1 MKKKWTIRAISWI
14 LSVIMILTSS
24 GITSMTALAAPD
36 ASETEE
42 VEMIDS
48 EEEQESEP
56 EGIIQDEGTEGSSDT
71 IGESESDIEP
81 VSEENIE
88 SPDKAE
94 SNVKWS
100 SSAEA
105 SYTTAVLNLELLT
118 INGVEPDGSCNVDC
132 HIKPADTGADY
143 LQFDWYKQLDSNYKV
158 KIENIQYNHQ
168 PLTPG
173 TKYRIKVDLRYNN
186 QIVGENEFEFTTK
199 SVTVNYTEK
208 LVTWF
213 SADIDI
219 AVANKGQLKAEGLDS
234 LTVYPYLQEKGGD
247 IKKVNPYSL
256 DVFKDS
262 ISLTGLKDETEYTL
276 YLAGTRNGATPYVS
290 KYDFKTIK
298 DTRKVTEITNDIQ
311 YCYASFDVAVEGGR
325 DDVNTICYLFLRKE
339 GEENWNNNK
348 QAERKE
354 AFSKTLRID
363 GLESET
369 KYEYVLAIGDDWN
382 VNDPDAITKEGHKIT
397 GTFTTP
403 KDPRELKT
411 IASAGYQTAL
421 LQTGYT
427 GNDIYAHT
435 VIHAFVREVAA
446 EGSEPNEWVEQKNA
460 SYDQGN
466 SFDLLFTD
474 LKQDTEYEY
483 RVILNSKW
491 DDTTADTAVK
501 ELQYNEGTFKTKLCT
516 YTLSLTPDE
525 KRSLY
530 NREYLNI
537 QLKDSKLD
545 REVITQLY
553 FSNDAEKKISLY
565 RDEDYKDTFSIRELD
580 AQTTYFLKKYE
591 LYVKEFGQTV
601 CIYQKDCEEN
611 EYSFK
616 TPEAIAP
623 TSLSFEKEE
632 IYLNLSQ
639 ADEEN
644 VGFIQL
650 KPIVNEGTCDE
661 MIWESKDE
669 AIATVDEN
677 GIVVA
682 MGIGETEIVATSKY
696 DATITKSVKVYVD
709 ELYAYIPDSQGGG
722 SYVGD
727 TTIKG
732 LKGTQSEPI
741 TILKETADGKGTEIV
756 GVTGSS
762 ALRESVVKYDIKT
775 NIITFDAVGKTKLYL
790 EYEGYKVRV
799 NVESYIKTAAY
810 YVDSLSNRK
819 YPGIEISE
827 NTYDVLMGETYQ
839 INLKSI
845 NGETIRDY
853 NNFNIAIE
861 PADSTAITI
870 NSKNFKLT
878 AQAETTAPVK
888 ITISPKEGTEYDNE
902 YYADAVFY
910 VNVKTLPEENQTQ
923 MYVLVNEDKFLS
935 DVELAQGWKWE
946 NEKVALYALRK
957 TESYTFKAYYALE
970 DHYPISQNITVHIGE
985 IKDLKIEDLTKTNYS
1000 VTAGLVDKIE
1010 VKISFTSVGKIDV
1023 NDLAKRLTANS
1034 DDVIITL
1041 KSSNDTEAVFEIAA
1055 KTAGSYELTASVFS
1069 TLYNKDILQKK
1080 VVLTVSEDSFVRTI
1094 KVLNTSKTPEEEI
1107 AEEGLLLDSTLD
1119 IGTTITLMAL
1129 PFDYAEKE
1137 MEGQNFIWTT
1147 TDKTVAMVNPAS
1159 KTDTQ
1164 NANLLIKGEGNAVI
1178 TVKSKDTAG
1187 VSYSFIVEV
1196 KNIAPRL
1203 NGNKVTVNTAL
1214 DYKIGEGRDIAY
1226 KYYGFIELVEAYDNK
1241 ITSIDYYKKTKK
1253 TFELEEEAGKETTVF
1268 NYNMKF
1274 GVGNKRDIIPMPID
1288 PDLKNGK
1295 YEIWVVVK
1303 TELSET
1309 VYAYPVTITVMKKAM
1324 KVKAVSDNIN
1334 TFYMLRNND
1343 DIAYTFTGEYINNPT
1358 VTWVQKSNEHVGFKI
1373 NKYIYYNETKKKW
1386 CSSVDTSA
1394 LEMNGKV
1401 PADGTAIGTLS
1412 FEFRGYR
1419 DLVVLENFKIK
1430 NCYKIPKIVS
1440 VASQTT
1446 VSTACGIDKAAF
1458 YLYQSDAKKRISYHD
1473 EESKYRYSSYKCNI
1487 EEVNVYPTSDYSD
1500 WMEYVYSG
1508 ENKVENV
1515 LISLRSNY
1523 WREKVVVKHKIN
1535 NVAPTLILEK
1545 PKMTFNWNLPG
1556 MDTSVLL
1563 VKKAQNG
1570 AILKDVIVT
1579 GKNAAA
1585 QQLIDENV
1593 FTFTLGD
1600 NKYLD
1605 VKLNY
1610 IEALNKKYKDGT
1622 YSFDVKPVFINTI
1635 TGKEVTGKACV
1646 LKLTLTSKAPVVNL
1660 STSGSIDLAKY
1671 PMLDWW
1677 EFYKNAVKIKYSF
1690 KNVNSNYE
1698 EIGREVIGDYA
1709 NYFEIWWSDAGNGW
1723 YLVPKRGMEGKLK
1736 AGFVYNIQI
1745 KFTLKMKDGVTT
1757 EIISKPYKLKLKQS
1771 SVGVKITPKPQVM
1784 YLSNDDVTREY
1795 EVTVSNAYYRI
1806 DSITGTLDVNKDG
1819 KNDLIV
1825 SKVSKKDDDRTAV
1838 VTIKIVD
1845 RDAISTTLKGKS
1857 YSIPIEVMLR
1867 GADGVTKNVNTKI
1880 SVTVKK

>member
-1 MKKKWTIRAISWI
+1 MKKKWTIRAISWF

-24 GITSMTALAAPD
+24 GITSMTALAAD
-36 ASETEE
+36 ATPVNEQAEAD
-42 VEMIDS
+42 DS
-48 EEEQESEP
+48 NQEQESE
-56 EGIIQDEGTEGSSDT
+56 T
-71 IGESESDIEP
+71 ESDAGADENLEIKIPKENENSFGNSTIEADRATS
-81 VSEENIE
+81 VLVWDEDIQ
-88 SPDKAE
+88 
-94 SNVKWS
+94 
-100 SSAEA
+100 A
-105 SYTTAVLNLELLT
+105 SYVTATANLKLVSIDGT
-118 INGVEPDGSCNVDC
+118 APNGSYNVDC
-132 HIKPADTGADY
+132 YIKPSASDGGY
-143 LQFDWYKQLDSNYKV
+143 QQFGWYQSLDSTYAITIND
-158 KIENIQYNHQ
+158 IQYNYQ

-173 TKYRIKVDLRYNN
+173 TEYTLKLALRYNN
-186 QIVGENEFEFTTK
+186 EIIGESEFRFTTK
-199 SVTVNYTEK
+199 NVTVNYTEK

-234 LTVYPYLQEKGGD
+234 LTVYPYLQEKGGE

-262 ISLTGLKDETEYTL
+262 ISLTGLKDETDYTL
-276 YLAGTRNGATPYVS
+276 YLAGTRDSATPYIS

-298 DTRKVTEITNDIQ
+298 DTRKVTEISNDIQ
-311 YCYASFDVAVEGGR
+311 YCYASFDVAIEGGR

-339 GEENWNNNK
+339 GDETWMNNK
-348 QAERKE
+348 QAEKKE

-363 GLESET
+363 GLDSET

-382 VNDPDAITKEGHKIT
+382 VNAPDAITKQGHKIS

-466 SFDLLFTD
+466 SFDLLFKD

-491 DDTTADTAVK
+491 DDTTADTTVK

-525 KRSLY
+525 KRSIY

-545 REVITQLY
+545 REVIAQLY

-565 RDEDYKDTFSIRELD
+565 RDEDYKDTFSIRELE

-611 EYSFK
+611 EYSFT

-623 TSLSFEKEE
+623 TSLFFEKEE

-639 ADEEN
+639 ADEDN
-644 VGFIQL
+644 VGYLQL
-650 KPIVNEGTCDE
+650 KPIVNEGACDE
-661 MIWESKDE
+661 MLWESKDP

-682 MGIGETEIVATSKY
+682 KGIGETEIVATSKY

-709 ELYAYIPDSQGGG
+709 ELYAYIPDSNGGG
-722 SYVGD
+722 SNVGD

-732 LKGTQSEPI
+732 LKGTQSEPV
-741 TILKETADGKGTEIV
+741 TIMKETETGIEVI
-756 GVTGSS
+756 GVTGYS
-762 ALRESVVKYDIKT
+762 AERQSVVKYDIKT
-775 NIITFDAVGKTKLYL
+775 NIITFDAVGTTKLYL

-799 NVESYIKTAAY
+799 NTESYIKTAAY
-810 YVDSLSNRK
+810 YVDSLSNKK
-819 YPGIEISE
+819 YPGIEVSE
-827 NTYDVLMGETYQ
+827 NTYDILVDQVYQ

-845 NGETIRDY
+845 NGDTIKDY
-853 NNFNIAIE
+853 NNFNITME
-861 PADSTAITI
+861 PADSTAVTV
-870 NSKNFKLT
+870 NVKNFKLT
-878 AQAETTAPVK
+878 AVSETTAPIK

-910 VNVKTLPEENQTQ
+910 VNVKSLPEENVAQ

-935 DVELAQGWKWE
+935 DVELEQGWKWE

-957 TESYTFKAYYALE
+957 TQSYVFKAYYALE
-970 DHYPISQNITVHIGE
+970 DHYPISQDITVHIGE
-985 IKDLKIEDLTKTNYS
+985 IKDLKVEDLTKTNYS

-1010 VKISFTSVGKIDV
+1010 VKISFASVGKIDAQ
-1023 NDLAKRLTANS
+1023 DLAKRLTANS
-1034 DDVIITL
+1034 DDVTITL
-1041 KSSNDTEAVFEIAA
+1041 KSSNNNEAVYEIAA

-1069 TLYNKDILQKK
+1069 TQYNKDILQKK
-1080 VVLTVSEDSFVRTI
+1080 IVLTASEDSFVRSI
-1094 KVLNTSKTPEEEI
+1094 RVFNTSKTPAEEI
-1107 AEEGLLLDSTLD
+1107 TEEGLLLDSTLD
-1119 IGTTITLMAL
+1119 IGSTITLKAT

-1147 TDKTVAMVNPAS
+1147 TDKTVAMVSPAGKNDS
-1159 KTDTQ
+1159 I

-1178 TVKSKDTAG
+1178 TVKSTDVAG

-1214 DYKIGEGRDIAY
+1214 DYRIGEGRDIAY

-1253 TFELEEEAGKETTVF
+1253 TFELEEEAGKEATVF
-1268 NYNMKF
+1268 NYNVKF

-1303 TELSET
+1303 TELSEA
-1309 VYAYPVTITVMKKAM
+1309 VYTYPVTITVMKKAM

-1343 DIAYTFTGEYINNPT
+1343 DIAYTFTGDYINNPT
-1358 VTWVQKSNEHVGFKI
+1358 VTWVQKSNDHVGFKI
-1373 NKYIYYNETKKKW
+1373 SKYIYYNETKKKW

-1500 WMEYVYSG
+1500 WMEYVYTG

-1523 WREKVVVKHKIN
+1523 WREKVVVKHRIN

-1660 STSGSIDLAKY
+1660 YASGSIDLAKY

-1677 EFYKNAVKIKYSF
+1677 EFYKNAVKIKYTF

-1709 NYFEIWWSDAGNGW
+1709 DYFEIWWSDAGNGW
-1723 YLVPKRGMEGKLK
+1723 YLVPKPGMEGKLK

-1806 DSITGTLDVNKDG
+1806 DSITGALDVNKDG

-1825 SKVSKKDDDRTAV
+1825 SKVSKKDDNRTAV

-1867 GADGVTKNVNTKI
+1867 GADGVSKNVKTKI